1 MSLFNAD
8 DIDRAEALISKQAE
22 RLISEEIPRQLVSE
36 WAEKNRILTEG
47 PMQGPFSFDQTPYL
61 KEIADALSPSCED
74 VREVAFM
81 KPSRIGATVAVL
93 ENWIGATIDAFPCE
107 MGYITSQSDMAE
119 AQMSLRVDGLLNSSG
134 IGHKIG
140 NVQKRKGQ
148 NKTGDKTVQKTFP
161 GGYLVAGGPRSSFFK
176 RALGFKFLAVD
187 EPDSFPDNIDK
198 EGDPIGLFR
207 RRVSSYQY
215 DSKILWIS
223 SPGFTHNSKI
233 NRLFL
238 EGDQRRFFVPCR
250 HCGHYQYLKWGKKDE
265 KGGLKFSYNEEHRLD
280 CKIDKSG
287 KIIESSVHYE
297 CEECGGLWDNADKD
311 YFLPLGE
318 WRPTATPRR
327 AGMRSYHLN
336 ALNAPVWS
344 VSWEVGVME
353 YLELKHNGF
362 PPLEFQV
369 WINTFL
375 GEPFEDRG
383 QRPKIESL
391 LARKD
396 GYSIGTLPENSNVLF
411 LTAWADV
418 QAGANSRIELEVV
431 GWAKDSVSYSID
443 YIVIPGDTSNENN
456 EVYQKLDDILC
467 SEHAGRVI
475 TLAGVDCGDQTA
487 VVSRFCDNAK
497 SNVYPTMGMENIK
510 RAMFKE
516 VSFGY
521 NKPRYEINTNMFKQE
536 IYSNLSKG
544 RRVDGSIPGGF
555 CFFPNEYGRKY
566 FNMLTA
572 EDRIVVKEGGR
583 TKSKWDAKKRRNE
596 AFDCRVG
603 NSCLR
608 NVIKELYQV
617 HARKKNIIPVDY
629 EMKWGDFWSYVEQ
642 LNNNLDKD

>member
-1 MSLFNAD
+1 MSLFNIEE
-8 DIDRAEALISKQAE
+8 IDRAEILLAKEAE
-22 RLISEEIPRQLVSE
+22 RLISEEIPKQLVSD
-36 WAEKNRILTEG
+36 WAEKNRVLTEG
-47 PMQGPFSFDQTPYL
+47 PLQGPFSFDQTPYL

-81 KPSRIGATVAVL
+81 KPSRIGATVGVL
-93 ENWIGATIDAFPCE
+93 ENWIGATIDSFPCE

-140 NVQKRKGQ
+140 NVVKRKGQ
-148 NKTGDKTVQKTFP
+148 NKTGDKMVQKTFP

-207 RRVSSYQY
+207 RRVASYQY

-223 SPGFTHNSKI
+223 SPGFVHNSKI

-238 EGDQRRFFVPCR
+238 EGDQRRYFVPCK
-250 HCGHYQYLKWGKKDE
+250 HCGEFQFLKWGKKDE
-265 KGGLKFSYNEEHRLD
+265 NGGIKFTYNEDHRLD
-280 CKIDKSG
+280 CKIDKHG
-287 KIIESSVHYE
+287 KILESSVVYE
-297 CEECGGLWDNADKD
+297 CEHCGGHWKNEDKD
-311 YFLPLGE
+311 FFLPLGE

-327 AGMRSYHLN
+327 AGMRSYHLS
-336 ALNAPVWS
+336 ALNAPIWS

-369 WINTFL
+369 FVNTFW

-383 QRPKIESL
+383 HRPKIESL

-396 GYSIGTLPENSNVLF
+396 GYSIGTLPEKSGVHF
-411 LTAWADV
+411 LTGWADV
-418 QAGANSRIELEVV
+418 QGDRIELEIV
-431 GWAKDSVSYSID
+431 GWASDSVSYSIS
-443 YIVIPGDTSNENN
+443 YIVIPGDTSNEHN
-456 EVYQKLDDILC
+456 EPYQKLDEILC
-467 SEHAGRVI
+467 SEHAGRII
-475 TLAGVDCGDQTA
+475 TLAGIDCGYQTD

-497 SNVYPTMGMENIK
+497 SNIYPTMGLENMN
-510 RAMFKE
+510 RAMYKE
-516 VSFGY
+516 VKAGY
-521 NKPRYEINTNMFKQE
+521 SKPRYEINTNLFKQE
-536 IYSNLSKG
+536 IYANLSKG
-544 RRVDGSIPGGF
+544 RRVDGSIPKGF
-555 CFFPNEYGRKY
+555 CFFPDEYDRKY

-572 EDRIVVKEGGR
+572 EDRIVVKESGKI
-583 TKSKWDAKKRRNE
+583 KSKWDAKGRRNE
-596 AFDCRVG
+596 AIDCRAG

-608 NVIKELYQV
+608 NIIKDLYNDSMIEQ
-617 HARKKNIIPVDY
+617 RLIPPDYIITWD
-629 EMKWGDFWSYVEQ
+629 DFWSYLEQ
-642 LNNNLDKD
+642 TNKTIDK